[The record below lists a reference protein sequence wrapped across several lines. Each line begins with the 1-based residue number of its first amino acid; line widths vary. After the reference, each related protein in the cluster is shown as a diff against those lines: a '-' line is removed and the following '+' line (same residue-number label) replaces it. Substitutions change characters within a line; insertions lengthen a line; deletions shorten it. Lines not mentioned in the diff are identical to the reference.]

1 MQHLSEQIATLEGE
15 CENLSIQLCRHET
28 DLQRF
33 EFVKSSF
40 IEDLQQVNVKLAV
53 AKSYLDD
60 LSNLQVIPD
69 EDAKGEASS
78 RSLRVWRSSKSS
90 SASHASSSTNT
101 YYMEKL
107 SKLEKHIRTRESEVN
122 KLVQELRKLELDS
135 QIFIDLE
142 KDISNRLK
150 KKEIY
155 LAELHKKTQSP
166 GVCDEEELSKLNS
179 HYVKELEE
187 RDHLISE
194 LARLQGDGKAF
205 SDLFHLLSEDRVTKE
220 THLNKYKKKHY
231 DLARSVG
238 LPSPHGDHNCDETGG
253 DDDDSCSVTSNLT
266 FSSSFESE
274 PSHTRSVATITR
286 SMYDQKVAAA
296 ERDIAK
302 YEAEKALI
310 QADLAKF
317 QDDAVS
323 FSSLSDAIKSKLQSR
338 EKHLQILKKNLAD
351 FKESLSKQEK
361 ELIRLLSK

>member
-1 MQHLSEQIATLEGE
+1 MRHLSEQISALEGE
-15 CENLSIQLCRHET
+15 CENLYMQLCRHET

-33 EFVKSSF
+33 EFVKASF
-40 IEDLQQVNVKLAV
+40 IEDLQQINVKLAV

-90 SASHASSSTNT
+90 SASQASSSTNH

-107 SKLEKHIRTRESEVN
+107 SKLEKHIRTRETEVN

-150 KKEIY
+150 KKEVY
-155 LAELHKKTQSP
+155 LVELHGKMQSP
-166 GVCDEEELSKLNS
+166 DACDEEELSKLNS

-194 LARLQGDGKAF
+194 LTRLQNDGKAF
-205 SDLFHLLSEDRVTKE
+205 NDLFHLLSEDRVTKE
-220 THLNKYKKKHY
+220 AHLNKYKKKHY

-238 LPSPHGDHNCDETGG
+238 LPSPHGDHNCNEMGG
-253 DDDDSCSVTSNLT
+253 DDDDSVSATSIAT
-266 FSSSFESE
+266 FSSSLESE
-274 PSHTRSVATITR
+274 NTHNYSVATITR
-286 SMYDQKVAAA
+286 SIYDQKVAAA

-317 QDDAVS
+317 QDDALS
-323 FSSLSDAIKSKLQSR
+323 FSSLSDAIKSKLQAR
-338 EKHLQILKKNLAD
+338 EKHLQTLKKNQAD
-351 FKESLSKQEK
+351 FKESLSRQEK
-361 ELIRLLSK
+361 ELLRLLSK